1 MTAVGVAGRFSAS
14 LPRHGRVG
22 ADGLVEALEPV
33 GLVTWC
39 WRTCTARRH
48 AVLLADVLVVLNA
61 EALVLSPSPCWCR
74 APNGGVFAVVD
85 TLVVLAHVDD
95 RGAPVDLLVLVDLL
109 VTEPVLVLGNPDLC
123 SAAMPTLGQ
132 PLRATHRLA
141 VAVYVFVLADILAI
155 VAVVVA
161 PNPPSP
167 DAVASSGRW
176 WSLCSARPPSSS
188 TSSSPPSSL

>member
-1 MTAVGVAGRFSAS
+1 MAWSKRWSRLALSPGVGVGPAR
-14 LPRHGRVG
+14 RHGRL
-22 ADGLVEALEPV
+22 A
-33 GLVTWC
+33 
-39 WRTCTARRH
+39 
-48 AVLLADVLVVLNA
+48 LADVLVVLNA

-109 VTEPVLVLGNPDLC
+109 VAEPVLVLATPDSC
-123 SAAMPTLGQ
+123 SAVMPTLGQ

-167 DAVASSGRW
+167 YAVSSSGRW

-188 TSSSPPSSL
+188 TASSPPSSL

>member
-1 MTAVGVAGRFSAS
+1 MTAVGVAGRSSTS
-14 LPRHGRVG
+14 LPRHGRVR

-95 RGAPVDLLVLVDLL
+95 RGAPVDLLVA
-109 VTEPVLVLGNPDLC
+109 EPVLVLATPDSC
-123 SAAMPTLGQ
+123 SATMPTLGQ